1 MLIIGVLH
9 FLVHFS
15 GQPITNY
22 VVLAIVNM
30 SRHIN
35 DYAVKEQ
42 PGRPRVTSNTYEA
55 TLPSPRITSQSI
67 ELNEELPKGSG
78 LAKLAALHRK
88 QYLNPLARL
97 DYEDREM
104 EVYTKISKQ
113 TQATVQKK
121 LKARNQLADF
131 NENEFDEDR

>member
-1 MLIIGVLH
+1 M
-9 FLVHFS
+9 
-15 GQPITNY
+15 
-22 VVLAIVNM
+22 
-30 SRHIN
+30 
-35 DYAVKEQ
+35 
-42 PGRPRVTSNTYEA
+42 
-55 TLPSPRITSQSI
+55 
-67 ELNEELPKGSG
+67 
-78 LAKLAALHRK
+78 AKLAALHRR

-131 NENEFDEDR
+131 NENEFDEDREIDDLIQFKFGKRAKSGNFTYFDSDAQEI